1 MSYYGIK
8 HGQEKQLEVEQKEV
22 ESMKS
27 KFWMTVLA
35 LFCLGVG
42 LLTGGCVYYPY
53 YPQSSQRDELRPLVG
68 GSGVVEYPGRK
79 LNQWTHP
86 TVMP

>member
-1 MSYYGIK
+1 
-8 HGQEKQLEVEQKEV
+8 
-22 ESMKS
+22 MKS

-42 LLTGGCVYYPY
+42 LLSGGCVYYPY

-68 GSGVVEYPGRK
+68 GSGALDVSGAVDLTNGPI
-79 LNQWTHP
+79 LP
-86 TVMP
+86 VMP